1 METQTAAT
9 DLSLRPAVDPAAAG
23 TKRLAYNRARSR
35 RARLP
40 DERALTRLLETD
52 EPDDVYPVLLEEV
65 LRLGYPR
72 ALVLQTQ
79 IDSGELAPVAAL
91 NCPDDYAQ
99 ALRSS
104 VYQTDHLIRQVLAAG
119 RPRLLREG
127 VLAPAALYCHPI
139 RLTAAKACADAREP
153 HGACLAFERARS
165 HPRPADE
172 RRCATCGIWDYAAVV
187 VVEFS
192 RNGRSRPAPELIG
205 LIEFANRTRV
215 RLLKSEQHR
224 ARIAA
229 LQRSVTQLDRLLQ
242 SVSDPI
248 ILTDTE
254 QRVLLHNKAAERFFQ
269 NVEGQSEGRARA
281 VQLNTLLF
289 SAALSSMAVSGAGA
303 SRDLTLVDA
312 IEGEEVLFEA
322 VCTPTIVD
330 GNFSGMVAVLRDVT
344 DLRRA
349 DEELRSNYERLA
361 RAEEVLRQDRDR
373 LNVVFENVGD
383 PIVVCDGSAKPVL
396 MDPLAQRLFV
406 GQGHPEQDAIC
417 LKNQAQFDAY
427 LTAFTYSF
435 AERQSGQL
443 RLHAPDTGQEIV
455 YDTRSG
461 KIYNERAQVEFT
473 VTVLRDLSAFRE
485 MERLKLE
492 RRLLEVEKF
501 AATGR
506 LAATIAHEVNNPM
519 EAVKNAIYLLAGAI
533 RPDAQPVYDV
543 LVAETERM
551 ARIVRQMLSLYRAKP
566 RIEAFSLEALLR
578 EILQLFAYQLERAR
592 IQVRADF
599 AALPLLLGTSDQ
611 FRQVLSNLIVN
622 ARDGMPQGGTLTLRM
637 RHCARPDSAQDRVVL
652 LVADTG
658 SGIPPALLPRI
669 FEPFVTTKDE
679 RGTGLG
685 LWITKNIIESHGG
698 AIQVRSRVGRGT
710 AFRITLPVRR

>member
-1 METQTAAT
+1 MEPQAAAPELSARSAR
-9 DLSLRPAVDPAAAG
+9 DLPAVSAKPVDRSVGARQRKP
-23 TKRLAYNRARSR
+23 RSR
-35 RARLP
+35 
-40 DERALTRLLETD
+40 DQRALARLLES
-52 EPDDVYPVLLEEV
+52 EASADVYPVLLEEV

-72 ALVLQTQ
+72 ALVLEVQT
-79 IDSGELAPVAAL
+79 DTGDLTPAAAL
-91 NCPDDYAQ
+91 NYGDQSTQP
-99 ALRSS
+99 LRSS
-104 VYQTDHLIRQVLAAG
+104 AFQSDHAIRRILAAG
-119 RPRLLREG
+119 RPR
-127 VLAPAALYCHPI
+127 VLHDPALAAAALYCHPV
-139 RLTAAKACADAREP
+139 RFCASQP
-153 HGACLAFERARS
+153 C
-165 HPRPADE
+165 
-172 RRCATCGIWDYAAVV
+172 AAVV
-187 VVEFS
+187 IVELG
-192 RNGRSRPAPELIG
+192 RNGRSRPVPELVG

-215 RLLKSEQHR
+215 RLLKEEQQR

-229 LQRSVTQLDRLLQ
+229 LQRSVTQLDRLLH

-269 NVEGQSEGRARA
+269 YVEGQSEGRARA
-281 VQLNTLLF
+281 VQLNTMLF
-289 SAALSSMAVSGAGA
+289 SAALSSMAVSGTGA

-322 VCTPTIVD
+322 VCTPTMAD
-330 GNFSGMVAVLRDVT
+330 GNFSGVVAVLRDVT

-349 DEELRSNYERLA
+349 DDELRLNYERLA

-396 MDPLAQRLFV
+396 RDPLAQRLFV
-406 GQGHPEQDAIC
+406 GQGNTEQDALC

-427 LTAFTYSF
+427 LSAFTYSF

-443 RLHAPDTGQEIV
+443 RLHDPASGKEV
-455 YDTRSG
+455 EYDVRSG

-519 EAVKNAIYLLAGAI
+519 EAVKNAIYLLSGAV
-533 RPDAQPVYDV
+533 RPEAQPVYDV
-543 LVAETERM
+543 LVSETERM

-566 RIEAFSLEALLR
+566 RVEVFSLELLLR

-592 IQVRADF
+592 IQVRLDLRQ
-599 AALPLLLGTSDQ
+599 LPQLLGNSDQ
-611 FRQVLSNLIVN
+611 IRQVLSNLIVN
-622 ARDGMPQGGTLTLRM
+622 ARDSMPGSGTLTLRT
-637 RHCARPDSAQDRVVL
+637 RHCPRPDSAQDRVVL
-652 LVADTG
+652 VVADTG
-658 SGIPPALLPRI
+658 AGIPAPLLARV
-669 FEPFVTTKDE
+669 FEPFVTTKEE

-698 AIQVRSRVGRGT
+698 TIQLRSKLGRGT